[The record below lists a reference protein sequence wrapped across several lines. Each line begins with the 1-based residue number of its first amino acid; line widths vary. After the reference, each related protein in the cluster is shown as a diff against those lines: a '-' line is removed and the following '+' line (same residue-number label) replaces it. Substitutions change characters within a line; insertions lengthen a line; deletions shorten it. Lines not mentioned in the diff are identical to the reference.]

1 MVKNL
6 IKVNRKEKNYIL
18 LILLHIVIG
27 LVVFFIPPLSK
38 PLAAL
43 VFLVGLF
50 LIVKNQNKNQEV
62 LLASGYIVG
71 SEILFRMTGG
81 IIIYEFAKYSIIIY
95 MLMGMYYNGFS
106 KYAIPYWVFLVLLI
120 PGLLVATETL
130 NLTTD
135 LRKTISFNISGPVCL
150 GISSIY
156 AYNKR
161 VTLAKINQILLCI
174 GLPIISITVY
184 LILYTPDLK
193 EALSIGTGSNYTT
206 SGGFG
211 PNQVATMFGLS
222 MFIFFSRLLLE
233 SETRLLFALN
243 LTITFFV
250 TYRGLITFSRGGMI
264 TGFVMIL
271 ILLFY
276 LYSSTKSRGKMKLNY
291 IFGFMV
297 VMFIV
302 TWNYTSN
309 QTDGLIEKRYANQDA
324 SGKVKESQLTGR
336 EEIFTNEINSFIDNP
351 IFGVGVAKGVEIRS
365 DISGGDITLSHNE
378 ISRMMAEHGIFGV
391 IDLLILLLTPI
402 ALYLDNKK
410 HIFLWC
416 FILFW
421 LLTINHA
428 AMRLSAAA
436 FVYSLS
442 LLKVYLDEQPAVH
455 RK

>member
-1 MVKNL
+1 M
-6 IKVNRKEKNYIL
+6 NRKEKNYLL

-27 LVVFFIPPLSK
+27 LVVFFIPPFSK

-50 LIVKNQNKNQEV
+50 FIVKNQNKNQEV

-106 KYAIPYWVFLVLLI
+106 KNAIPYWVFLVLLI

-161 VTLAKINQILLCI
+161 VTLAKINQILLSV

-193 EALSIGTGSNYTT
+193 EALAIGTGSNYTT

-233 SETRLLFALN
+233 SETRLLFIIN
-243 LTITFFV
+243 LAITSLV

-271 ILLFY
+271 IMLFY
-276 LYSSTKSRGKMKLNY
+276 LYISTKSRGKMKLNY
-291 IFGFMV
+291 MFGFMV
-297 VMFIV
+297 LMFIV

-391 IDLLILLLTPI
+391 IDLLILLFTPI

-416 FILFW
+416 FLLFW

-442 LLKVYLDEQPAVH
+442 LLKVYLDEQPVVH

>member
-1 MVKNL
+1 
-6 IKVNRKEKNYIL
+6 
-18 LILLHIVIG
+18 
-27 LVVFFIPPLSK
+27 
-38 PLAAL
+38 
-43 VFLVGLF
+43 
-50 LIVKNQNKNQEV
+50 
-62 LLASGYIVG
+62 
-71 SEILFRMTGG
+71 
-81 IIIYEFAKYSIIIY
+81 
-95 MLMGMYYNGFS
+95 
-106 KYAIPYWVFLVLLI
+106 
-120 PGLLVATETL
+120 
-130 NLTTD
+130 
-135 LRKTISFNISGPVCL
+135 
-150 GISSIY
+150 
-156 AYNKR
+156 
-161 VTLAKINQILLCI
+161 
-174 GLPIISITVY
+174 
-184 LILYTPDLK
+184 LK
-193 EALSIGTGSNYTT
+193 EALVLGTGSNYTT

-222 MFIFFSRLLLE
+222 MFIFFSRLMLE

-243 LTITFFV
+243 LIITFLV

-276 LYSSTKSRGKMKLNY
+276 LYISTKSKGKTKLNY

-297 VMFIV
+297 FMFIV

-365 DISGGDITLSHNE
+365 EISGGDITLSHNE
-378 ISRMMAEHGIFGV
+378 ISRMLAEHGIFGV
-391 IDLLILLLTPI
+391 IDLLILLFTPI

-416 FILFW
+416 FLLFW

-436 FVYSLS
+436 FVYSLT
-442 LLKVYLDEQPAVH
+442 LIKVYLDEQPVVH
-455 RK
+455 RQ

>member
-1 MVKNL
+1 MNS
-6 IKVNRKEKNYIL
+6 NEKNYIL

-27 LVVFFIPPLSK
+27 FVIFFIPALSK

-43 VFLVGLF
+43 VFLTGLF
-50 LIVKNQNKNQEV
+50 FIVKNQNKNQEV
-62 LLASGYIVG
+62 LLISAYVVG
-71 SEILFRMTGG
+71 SEIFFRMTGG
-81 IIIYEFAKYSIIIY
+81 IIIYEFAKYSIIIF
-95 MLMGMYYNGFS
+95 MILGMYYDGFS
-106 KYAIPYWVFLVLLI
+106 KNAMPYWVFLILLI

-150 GISSIY
+150 GIASIY

-161 VTLAKINQILLCI
+161 VSLTKLNQVLLCI

-193 EALSIGTGSNYTT
+193 EALVLGTGSNYTT

-211 PNQVATMFGLS
+211 PNQVATIFGMG

-233 SETRLLFALN
+233 SKTKLLFAIN
-243 LTITFFV
+243 IIVTFII

-264 TGFVMIL
+264 TGFVMI
-271 ILLFY
+271 ILLLLY
-276 LYSSTKSRGKMKLNY
+276 LYRSTQHQGKSKLHFL
-291 IFGFMV
+291 FGFMV
-297 VMFIV
+297 LMFLA
-302 TWNYTSN
+302 TWIYTSN

-324 SGKVKESQLTGR
+324 SGRVKESQFTGR

-351 IFGVGVAKGVEIRS
+351 IFGVGVAKGVEIRTNLT
-365 DISGGDITLSHNE
+365 GEVALTHNE
-378 ISRMMAEHGIFGV
+378 ISRMLAEHGLFG
-391 IDLLILLLTPI
+391 IMALLILFLTPI
-402 ALYLDNKK
+402 ILFLDNKQ

-416 FILFW
+416 FMLFW

-436 FVYSLS
+436 FVYSLT
-442 LLKVYLDEQPAVH
+442 LLKVYINEESPLH

>member
-1 MVKNL
+1 M
-6 IKVNRKEKNYIL
+6 NRKEKNYIL

>member
-1 MVKNL
+1 LVKNL

>member
-1 MVKNL
+1 
-6 IKVNRKEKNYIL
+6 VNRKEKNYIL

>member
-1 MVKNL
+1 MNS
-6 IKVNRKEKNYIL
+6 NEKNYIL

-27 LVVFFIPPLSK
+27 FVIFFIPALSK

-43 VFLVGLF
+43 VFLIGLF
-50 LIVKNQNKNQEV
+50 FIVKNQNKNQEV
-62 LLASGYIVG
+62 LLISAYVVG
-71 SEILFRMTGG
+71 SEIFFRMTGG
-81 IIIYEFAKYSIIIY
+81 IIIYEFAKYSIIIF
-95 MLMGMYYNGFS
+95 MILGMYYNGFS
-106 KYAIPYWVFLVLLI
+106 KNAMPYWVFLILLI

-150 GISSIY
+150 GIASIY

-161 VTLAKINQILLCI
+161 VSLTKLNQVLLCI

-193 EALSIGTGSNYTT
+193 EALVLGTGSNYTT

-211 PNQVATMFGLS
+211 PNQVATIFGIG

-233 SETRLLFALN
+233 SKTKLLFAIN
-243 LTITFFV
+243 IIVTFII

-264 TGFVMIL
+264 TGFVMI
-271 ILLFY
+271 ILLLIY
-276 LYSSTKSRGKMKLNY
+276 LYRSTQNQGKSKLHFL
-291 IFGFMV
+291 FGFMV
-297 VMFIV
+297 LMFLA
-302 TWNYTSN
+302 TWIYTSN

-324 SGKVKESQLTGR
+324 SGRVKESQFTGR

-351 IFGVGVAKGVEIRS
+351 IFGVGVAKGVEIRTNLT
-365 DISGGDITLSHNE
+365 GEVALTHNE
-378 ISRMMAEHGIFGV
+378 ISRMLAEHGLFG
-391 IDLLILLLTPI
+391 IMALLILFLTPI
-402 ALYLDNKK
+402 ILFLDNKQ

-416 FILFW
+416 FMLFW

-436 FVYSLS
+436 FVYSLT
-442 LLKVYLDEQPAVH
+442 LLKVYINEESPLH

>member
-1 MVKNL
+1 MSSH
-6 IKVNRKEKNYIL
+6 EKKYIL

-27 LVVFFIPPLSK
+27 LVIFFIPSLSK
-38 PLAAL
+38 PLSAL
-43 VFLVGLF
+43 VFLTGLF
-50 LIVKNQNKNQEV
+50 FIVKNQNKNQEV
-62 LLASGYIVG
+62 LLVSAYIVG
-71 SEILFRMTGG
+71 SEIFFRMTDG
-81 IIIYEFAKYSIIIY
+81 IIIYEFAKYSITIFMI
-95 MLMGMYYNGFS
+95 LGMYYDGFS
-106 KYAIPYWVFLVLLI
+106 KNAIPYWVFLILLI

-161 VTLAKINQILLCI
+161 ISLTKLNQVLLCI

-193 EALSIGTGSNYTT
+193 EALVLGTGSNYTT

-211 PNQVATMFGLS
+211 PNQVATIFGIG

-233 SETRLLFALN
+233 SKTRLLFAIN
-243 LTITFFV
+243 IFLTFIV

-264 TGFVMIL
+264 TGFIMI
-271 ILLFY
+271 ILLLLY
-276 LYSSTKSRGKMKLNY
+276 LYKSTQNRGKSKLHY
-291 IFGFMV
+291 MFGFMV
-297 VMFIV
+297 LMFLV
-302 TWNYTSN
+302 TWSYTSN

-324 SGKVKESQLTGR
+324 SGRLKESQFTGR

-351 IFGVGVAKGVEIRS
+351 IFGVGVAKGVEIRTNLT
-365 DISGGDITLSHNE
+365 GEVALTHNE
-378 ISRMMAEHGIFGV
+378 ISRMLAEHGLFG
-391 IDLLILLLTPI
+391 ITALLILLFTPI
-402 ALYLDNKK
+402 ILFLDNKQ

-416 FILFW
+416 FMVFW

-436 FVYSLS
+436 FVYSLT
-442 LLKVYLDEQPAVH
+442 LLKVYINEESPLH

>member
-1 MVKNL
+1 LGQNVVKM
-6 IKVNRKEKNYIL
+6 NRKEKNYIL
-18 LILLHIVIG
+18 LILLHVVIG
-27 LVVFFIPPLSK
+27 LVVFFIPSFSK

-43 VFLVGLF
+43 VFLLGLF
-50 LIVKNQNKNQEV
+50 FIVKNQNKNQEV

-81 IIIYEFAKYSIIIY
+81 IIIYEFAKYSITIF
-95 MLMGMYYNGFS
+95 MLMGMYYKGFS
-106 KYAIPYWVFLVLLI
+106 KNAIPYWIFLVLLI

-135 LRKTISFNISGPVCL
+135 LRKTISFNISGPICL

-156 AYNKR
+156 TYNKPIS
-161 VTLAKINQILLCI
+161 LAKINQILLCI

-193 EALSIGTGSNYTT
+193 EALVLGTGSNYTT

-222 MFIFFSRLLLE
+222 MFIFFSRLMLE

-243 LTITFFV
+243 LVITFLV

-271 ILLFY
+271 LLLFY
-276 LYSSTKSRGKMKLNY
+276 LYISTKSKGKTKLNY

-297 VMFIV
+297 FMFIV

-391 IDLLILLLTPI
+391 IGLLILLFTPI

-416 FILFW
+416 FLLFW

-436 FVYSLS
+436 FVYSLT
-442 LLKVYLDEQPAVH
+442 LIKVYFDEQPVVH
-455 RK
+455 RQ